1 MARILAALCAAV
13 ALSGCAMLQ
22 ALTEP
27 GATVVIA
34 KVQCPPLKAYT
45 PEFQTKAAE
54 ERKALPTGSAVGAL
68 VDDYGTT
75 RAKCR
80 AYEAKP

>member
-1 MARILAALCAAV
+1 M
-13 ALSGCAMLQ
+13 LS

-34 KVQCPPLKAYT
+34 KVRCPPLKDYPA
-45 PEFQTKAAE
+45 EFQKTAAA
-54 ERKALPTGSAVGAL
+54 ERKALAAGSAVGQL

-80 AYEAKP
+80 AYEAKN